1 MQNFIL
7 EMMNQYGYLGIYLLL
22 LVESVFPP
30 IPSEVILLF
39 GGALTTTAALNLGQT
54 ILIATAGSLSGAIVL
69 YLISHA
75 VGAER
80 LKKVFSGRTGKLLGL
95 KPEYIDRSIQWFER
109 YQNKAVFFCRCI
121 PLMRSLISIPAGFA
135 AMSVPQFVLLTALG
149 SAIWNTLIL
158 CTGSALGAAW
168 KTALLYI
175 QEASLLVLLSAA
187 MLSTACLVCR
197 HIKKKKS

>member
-30 IPSEVILLF
+30 IPSEIILLF
-39 GGALTTTAALNLGQT
+39 GGALTAAAVLNLGQT

-80 LKKVFSGRTGKLLGL
+80 LKKVFSGRTGKMLGL

-168 KTALLYI
+168 KTALPYI

-187 MLSTACLVCR
+187 LLSAACLVCR
-197 HIKKKKS
+197 RFKKKKS

>member
-158 CTGSALGAAW
+158 CIGSALGAAW
-168 KTALLYI
+168 KTALPYI